1 MTSAPAPVEL
11 SVVAPVF
18 NDEECLA
25 ELHSRLTTVLGA
37 LTPSYEIILVD
48 DGSHDASW
56 DVVEALSRKDPRVRG
71 VRLSRNFGQHF
82 AITAGLEATRGQ
94 RVVVMDSDLQERP
107 EEIPRFWEK
116 MNEGYEVV
124 FSLRRQRRDS
134 FFKRTTSVLFF
145 VAMNRLTGQRVR
157 GEEGTLSM
165 LDRKVVDAF
174 LRVTDVHRHYLY
186 ILRYIGFRQAFVD
199 VEHAE
204 RFAGTSSYDLKRMF
218 IHALDGITSQ
228 STRLL
233 QASSA
238 IGFLFVIG
246 AFAQVLWL
254 IYKRKILDQGV
265 EGWASAMV
273 STWFIGGMV
282 LFSLGVLG
290 LYVGKMFEQTKNRPL
305 FIVAERTYAIGSKV
319 HAPNVDR

>member
-1 MTSAPAPVEL
+1 MTNPSSAIVL

-18 NDEECLA
+18 NDEECLE
-25 ELHSRLTTVLGA
+25 ELHRRVSAVAASLTDR
-37 LTPSYEIILVD
+37 YEIILVD
-48 DGSHDASW
+48 DGSRDGSW
-56 DVVEALSRKDPRVRG
+56 TAIEALSRIDPRVRG
-71 VRLSRNFGQHF
+71 IRLSRNFGQHF
-82 AITAGLEATRGQ
+82 AITAGLEAARGA

-107 EEIPRFWEK
+107 EEIPKFWEK

-124 FSLRRQRRDS
+124 FSRRRERRDS

-145 VAMNRLTGQRVR
+145 VIMNWLTGQEVD

-165 LDRKVVDAF
+165 IDRKVVDAF
-174 LRVTDVHRHYLY
+174 LRVTDAHRHYLY
-186 ILRYIGFRQAFVD
+186 ILRFLGFRQAFVD

-204 RFAGTSSYDLKRMF
+204 RFAGTSGYNLRKMF
-218 IHALDGITSQ
+218 VHALDGITSQ

-238 IGFLFVIG
+238 IGFLFVVG
-246 AFAQVLWL
+246 ASAQVLWL
-254 IYKRKILDQGV
+254 FYKRLILDQGV

-305 FIVAERTYAIGSKV
+305 YIVAEVTEQTGRKV
-319 HAPNVDR
+319 HAPGADR

>member
-1 MTSAPAPVEL
+1 MILPAASLDL

-18 NDEECLA
+18 NDEECLD
-25 ELHSRLTTVLGA
+25 ELHRRLTAVLA
-37 LTPSYEIILVD
+37 SLTSSYEIVLVD
-48 DGSHDASW
+48 DGSKDGSW
-56 DVVEALSRKDPRVRG
+56 RTIEELSRTDPRVRG

-82 AITAGLEATRGQ
+82 AITAGLEVTRGH

-107 EEIPRFWEK
+107 EEIPKLWQK
-116 MNEGYEVV
+116 VDEGYEVV
-124 FSLRRQRRDS
+124 FSRRTKRRDS
-134 FFKRTTSVLFF
+134 FFKRMTSVLFF
-145 VAMNRLTGQRVR
+145 VVMNRMTGQKVD
-157 GEEGTLSM
+157 GEEGTLSI
-165 LDRKVVDAF
+165 LDRRVVDAF
-174 LRVTDVHRHYLY
+174 LRVTDAHRHYLY
-186 ILRYIGFRQAFVD
+186 ILRYLGFRQAFVD

-204 RFAGTSSYDLKRMF
+204 RFAGTTSYGLKRMF

-238 IGFLFVIG
+238 IGFLCVAG
-246 AFAQVLWL
+246 AFVQVLWL
-254 IYKRKILDQGV
+254 IYKRVILDQGV

-273 STWFIGGMV
+273 SAWFIGGMV

-305 FIVAERTYAIGSKV
+305 YIVAERTFTGERKV
-319 HAPNVDR
+319 RATVAGR

>member
-1 MTSAPAPVEL
+1 MTIPSSTIVL

-18 NDEECLA
+18 NDEECLE
-25 ELHSRLTTVLGA
+25 ELHRRVSAVASSLTDRH
-37 LTPSYEIILVD
+37 EIVLVD
-48 DGSHDASW
+48 DGSSDGSW
-56 DVVEALSRKDPRVRG
+56 TGIEALSRIDPRVRG
-71 VRLSRNFGQHF
+71 IRLSRNFGQHF
-82 AITAGLEATRGQ
+82 AITAGLEAARGT

-107 EEIPRFWEK
+107 EEIPKFWDK

-124 FSLRRQRRDS
+124 FSRRRKRRDS

-145 VAMNRLTGQRVR
+145 VIMNWLTGQKVD

-165 LDRKVVDAF
+165 IDRKVVDAF
-174 LRVTDVHRHYLY
+174 LRVTDAHRHYLY
-186 ILRYIGFRQAFVD
+186 ILRFLGFRQTFVD

-204 RFAGTSSYDLKRMF
+204 RFAGTSGYNLRKMF
-218 IHALDGITSQ
+218 VHALDGITSQ

-233 QASSA
+233 HASSA
-238 IGFLFVIG
+238 LGFLFVVG
-246 AFAQVLWL
+246 ASVQVLWL
-254 IYKRKILDQGV
+254 VYKRLILDQGV

-305 FIVAERTYAIGSKV
+305 YIVAEVTEQAGRKV
-319 HAPNVDR
+319 RALGADR

>member
-1 MTSAPAPVEL
+1 MTSVSPSVEL

-18 NDEECLA
+18 NDEECLV
-25 ELHSRLTTVLGA
+25 ELHSRLTTVLSA

-48 DGSHDASW
+48 DGSQDASW
-56 DVVEALSRKDPRVRG
+56 SVVEALSRKDPRVRG
-71 VRLSRNFGQHF
+71 IRLSRNFGQHF
-82 AITAGLEATRGQ
+82 AITAGLEATRGR

-124 FSLRRQRRDS
+124 FSRRRKRRDS

-145 VAMNRLTGQRVR
+145 VTMNRLTGQKVR

-174 LRVTDVHRHYLY
+174 LRVTDAHRHYLY
-186 ILRYIGFRQAFVD
+186 ILRFLGFRQAFVD

-204 RFAGTSSYDLKRMF
+204 RFAGTSSYNLKRMF

-233 QASSA
+233 HASSA
-238 IGFLFVIG
+238 IGFLFVVG
-246 AFAQVLWL
+246 AFVQVLWL
-254 IYKRKILDQGV
+254 VYKRVILDQGV

-290 LYVGKMFEQTKNRPL
+290 LYVGKMFEQAKNRPL
-305 FIVAERTYAIGSKV
+305 FIVAERTYVTGRKV
-319 HAPNVDR
+319 HAPNLDR